1 MGEWEPTCSLE
12 GNFVDILKGK
22 RKETENKKVE
32 GRTAIKVKKIG
43 TANKVREER
52 KTRGK
57 KEPYESQKDR
67 Q

>member
-1 MGEWEPTCSLE
+1 
-12 GNFVDILKGK
+12 VDILKGK